1 MKPFGFPSF
10 PTFNLIKQNVEKK
23 TGINQPI
30 QEMPFWGN
38 RENFID
44 NWMKLEKIQI
54 QKKNRIQH
62 KSTVY
67 YLQRFGGKY
76 C

>member
-1 MKPFGFPSF
+1 MKPFGFLSF

-38 RENFID
+38 WENFID
-44 NWMKLEKIQI
+44 NWMKFEKIQI
-54 QKKNRIQH
+54 Q
-62 KSTVY
+62 
-67 YLQRFGGKY
+67 
-76 C
+76 